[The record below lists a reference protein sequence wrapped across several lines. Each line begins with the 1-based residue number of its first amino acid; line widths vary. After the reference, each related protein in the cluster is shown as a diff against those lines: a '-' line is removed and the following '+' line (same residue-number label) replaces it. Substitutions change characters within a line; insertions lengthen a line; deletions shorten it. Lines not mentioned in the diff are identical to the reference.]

1 MKTLPPTVRAAV
13 ARLIVVAAAGAEEK
27 PASVSLN
34 SPECV
39 RAPEARG
46 EQAGDEELGV
56 GRGGEY
62 CAYPLRMM
70 AYHRVVNDH
79 LGGPPIVVSYDPDSG
94 AGRVFD
100 PVLGGKPYT
109 FDPAPPREGLPTLA
123 DRQTKSLW
131 SAITGKALS
140 GALAGKQLAV
150 IPSLVITW

>member
-1 MKTLPPTVRAAV
+1 SMSQASPTGAVILALAA
-13 ARLIVVAAAGAEEK
+13 AAAAGPQPP
-27 PASVSLN
+27 PAALN
-34 SPECV
+34 SPKCIRV
-39 RAPEARG
+39 PEARA
-46 EQAGDEELGV
+46 EVAGDEELGV
-56 GRGGEY
+56 GRKGEY

-100 PVLGGKPYT
+100 PVLAGKPYT

-123 DRQTKSLW
+123 DRETKSLW

-140 GALAGKQLAV
+140 GALAGKQ
-150 IPSLVITW
+150 